1 MSYRQ
6 ILISPSKLHL
16 LTNQKQ
22 EIEQWLLTSPIY
34 NLSYPFTTSEIGSV
48 VSDVIKNNDGLTLT
62 ISRDGKYYTKKS
74 TSDIID
80 NSYTIVSLSNDN
92 YDEKHK
98 NLIQLRN
105 NIDDI
110 HSPIVLVAFSTDNKT
125 VSSFCFTVHH
135 SVADRESMVLITNEI
150 FSRLALISQTNNCIT
165 DFKRGS
171 FLDYLDRHAHN
182 AHSPKCALKSVPA
195 GLNNDSKTLSLNYEM
210 ASTDYKL
217 DLAIELGLSIE
228 EVLISILAMAFKKT
242 YNESLF
248 EVEIVRNGRTNLSNN
263 IVGWISQ
270 TSLLS
275 LQAQDGL
282 ESTAKI
288 NSEEIDKVMS
298 HKNCQ
303 LTKRSNTVLNI
314 IDRSKNPFNYQGLL
328 SDAPTPSN
336 IPYFGDNSQRIYVMA
351 IGVIL
356 QSRSFSVIIDY
367 AKSNELSLSA
377 RLLLENIRS
386 LIEKNLSP
394 VLTPQTNTQ
403 RSKEV

>member
-48 VSDVIKNNDGLTLT
+48 VSDVIKNNDGLTLA

-182 AHSPKCALKSVPA
+182 AYSPKCSLKSVPA

-210 ASTDYKL
+210 ASTDYRL

-228 EVLISILAMAFKKT
+228 EALISILAMAFKKT

-298 HKNCQ
+298 HKNSQ

-314 IDRSKNPFNYQGLL
+314 IDSSKNPFNYQGLL
-328 SDAPTPSN
+328 SDTPTPSG

-356 QSRSFSVIIDY
+356 QSKSFSVIIDY
-367 AKSNELSLSA
+367 AKSNESSLSA

-394 VLTPQTNTQ
+394 VLPPQTNTQ
-403 RSKEV
+403 GIKEV

>member
-210 ASTDYKL
+210 ASTDYRL

-228 EVLISILAMAFKKT
+228 EALISILAMAFKKT

-298 HKNCQ
+298 HKNSQ

-367 AKSNELSLSA
+367 AKSNESSLSA

-403 RSKEV
+403 RIKEV